1 MRMRPEIAHNPD
13 IGVESIAFPV
23 LRRVLR
29 RLYARVAAD
38 SPSGRPPVETSVAI
52 SLVGEAEIR
61 DLNARYRGKDA
72 PTDVLAFPMWGADD
86 GFDVACPAPPQSL
99 GDVVI
104 AVPVA
109 EDSARDR
116 CVSGLHELVF
126 LACHGTLHLLGWDH
140 PDEES
145 LEEMHGLVA
154 DAMEHVLM
162 AGDEGGNRGREG
174 E

>member
-1 MRMRPEIAHNPD
+1 MILRPEITKNPD
-13 IGVESIAFPV
+13 IDVEPIAFPA

-29 RLYARVAAD
+29 RLYAAVAAD
-38 SPSGRPPVETSVAI
+38 SPLGSPPRDTSVAI
-52 SLVGEAEIR
+52 SLVGESEMR
-61 DLNARYRGKDA
+61 DLNARYRGKDD

-86 GFDVACPAPPQSL
+86 DFDIDSPDAPVFL

-109 EDSARDR
+109 EASARDR
-116 CVSGLHELVF
+116 GVSGLHELVF

-145 LEEMHGLVA
+145 LEEMHTLVA
-154 DAMEHVLM
+154 DAMEGVLM
-162 AGDEGGNRGREG
+162 VGDDEGNRGGKG